1 MALEQEET
9 YFAEHRARLLAEHP
23 GKFALI
29 KGSEFIDTFDSEEN
43 AYVAGLQRFGNT
55 PFLVKQILPEDPVA
69 HLPALSLG
77 LIRAHP

>member
-1 MALEQEET
+1 MPLEQEQA
-9 YFAEHRARLLAEHP
+9 YFDAIRARLLAEHP

-29 KGSEFIDTFDSEEN
+29 RGSELIGTFDSEEN
-43 AYVAGLQRFGNT
+43 AYVAGLERFGNT